1 MNQYDSIPPHQSYD
15 NFIKKIHVSFTYR
28 NTTTGKTRKTF
39 AMFAHPPE
47 TPDFVYDLVGQ

>member
-39 AMFAHPPE
+39 ALFAHPPE